1 LYQPEQKDAVITVYD
16 IVRLVA
22 DVNNTSRKWNLHQ
35 YLYAWQSLKV
45 REYEKIKEV
54 YSKTKI
60 TITTLLQAYSGM
72 TRTKATDMFMEGT
85 YTMEDESKGDQY
97 IKYLA
102 ELKSFMPRNTMLY
115 TALLVFFRKYEE
127 SYDNRKMLEIVRS
140 KKDSLLA
147 ESPEVLLV
155 NLENWY
161 KLAS

>member
-1 LYQPEQKDAVITVYD
+1 
-16 IVRLVA
+16 
-22 DVNNTSRKWNLHQ
+22 
-35 YLYAWQSLKV
+35 
-45 REYEKIKEV
+45 
-54 YSKTKI
+54 
-60 TITTLLQAYSGM
+60 
-72 TRTKATDMFMEGT
+72 MEGT